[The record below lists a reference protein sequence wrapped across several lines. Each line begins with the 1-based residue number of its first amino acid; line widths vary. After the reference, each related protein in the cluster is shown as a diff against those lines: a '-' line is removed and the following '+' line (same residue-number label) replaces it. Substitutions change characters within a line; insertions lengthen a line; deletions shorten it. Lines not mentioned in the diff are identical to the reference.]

1 MQNKLVAQR
10 YAKALID
17 LAIERNELEKA
28 KEDMDFIRASMTT
41 ELRMVMASPVISDKK
56 KTEIFRAVFKD
67 RLSPLTYSFFE
78 LVFSK
83 RREWVLPEIA
93 EEFIVKYREVKGVE
107 IIEITTAVEISDELK
122 INIRNRFQNLPR
134 FQNKTVEIKSKVDEN
149 ILGGFIAQ
157 SHDILFD
164 ASVKNDL
171 QSIGR
176 QFIENLYIQ
185 RIR

>member
-17 LAIERNELEKA
+17 LAIERNQLEEVKA
-28 KEDMDFIRASMTT
+28 DIDFVRQTLT
-41 ELRMVMASPVISDKK
+41 PEFGNVLLSPVISDHKK
-56 KTEIFRAVFKD
+56 SQIFRTVFEN
-67 RLSPLTYSFFE
+67 RVTPLTFSFFD

-83 RREWVLPEIA
+83 RREWILREIA
-93 EEFIVKYREVKGVE
+93 EEFHEKYRELKGIE

-122 INIRNRFQNLPR
+122 HNIRTRFQNLPR
-134 FQNKTVEIKSKVDEN
+134 FQNKTVEVKSKVDEN

-164 ASVKNDL
+164 ASIRNDL
-171 QSIGR
+171 QYIGK
-176 QFIENLYIQ
+176 QFLENLYVQ

>member
-17 LAIERNELEKA
+17 LAIERNQLEEVKA
-28 KEDMDFIRASMTT
+28 DIDFFRATIT
-41 ELRMVMASPVISDKK
+41 PEFEKVLLSPVITDKK
-56 KTEIFRAVFKD
+56 KSQIFKAVFEN
-67 RLSPLTYSFFE
+67 RVSLLTFSFFD

-93 EEFIVKYREVKGVE
+93 EAFFESYRELKGIEV
-107 IIEITTAVEISDELK
+107 IEITTAVEISDELK
-122 INIRNRFQNLPR
+122 ETIHNRFQDFKR
-134 FQNKTVEIKSKVDEN
+134 FQNKTIEIKSKVDES

-157 SHDILFD
+157 SQDILFD

-171 QSIGR
+171 QYIGR
-176 QFIENLYIQ
+176 QFLENLYIQ

>member
-17 LAIERNELEKA
+17 LAVERNELEQTKA
-28 KEDMDFIRASMTT
+28 DIDFIRFSMTP
-41 ELRMVMASPVISDKK
+41 ELRMIMASPVIGDSK
-56 KTEIFRAVFKD
+56 KTQIFKAIFTDK
-67 RLSPLTYSFFE
+67 LSPLTFSFFN

-93 EEFIVKYREVKGVE
+93 EEFIEKYRELKGIE

-122 INIRNRFQNLPR
+122 NNIRRRFQNLPR
-134 FQNKTVEIKSKVDEN
+134 FQNKTVEVKTKVDES

-164 ASVKNDL
+164 ASIK
-171 QSIGR
+171 
-176 QFIENLYIQ
+176 
-185 RIR
+185 

>member
-1 MQNKLVAQR
+1 MQDKLVAQR

-17 LAIERNELEKA
+17 LAIEKNQLEEVKA
-28 KEDMDFIRASMTT
+28 DIDLIRSSITPEFVT
-41 ELRMVMASPVISDKK
+41 VLLSPVISDSK
-56 KTEIFRAVFKD
+56 KTQVFKAVFQN
-67 RLSPLTYSFFE
+67 RLTPLSFSFFN

-83 RREWVLPEIA
+83 RREWVLREIA
-93 EEFIVKYREVKGVE
+93 NEFFAKYREIKGIE

-122 INIRNRFQNLPR
+122 NNIRDRFQHLKR
-134 FQNKTVEIKSKVDEN
+134 FQNKTVEIKTKVDEN

-164 ASVKNDL
+164 ASIKNDL

-176 QFIENLYIQ
+176 QFIENMYVQ

>member
-17 LAIERNELEKA
+17 LAVERNELEKT
-28 KEDMDFIRASMTT
+28 KEDIDFIRASMTP
-41 ELRMVMASPVISDKK
+41 ELRMAMTSPVIADKK
-56 KTEIFRAVFKD
+56 KTEIFRAVFKE

-78 LVFSK
+78 LVFTK

-93 EEFIVKYREVKGVE
+93 EEFIEKYREIKGIE
-107 IIEITTAVEISDELK
+107 IIEITTAIEISHDLK
-122 INIRNRFQNLPR
+122 MNIRNKFQNLPR
-134 FQNKTVEIKSKVDEN
+134 FQNKTIEIKSKVDPG

-164 ASVKNDL
+164 ASIKNDL
-171 QSIGR
+171 YSIGK
-176 QFIENLYIQ
+176 QFIENMYIQ

>member
-17 LAIERNELEKA
+17 LAVERNELEKA
-28 KEDMDFIRASMTT
+28 KEDINFIRASMTP
-41 ELRMVMASPVISDKK
+41 ELRMVMASPVIGDKK
-56 KTEIFRAVFKD
+56 KTEIFRTIFQDK
-67 RLSPLTYSFFE
+67 LSPLTYSFFN

-93 EEFIVKYREVKGVE
+93 EEFIEKYREIKGIE
-107 IIEITTAVEISDELK
+107 IIEITTAVEVSDELK
-122 INIRNRFQNLPR
+122 TNIQRRFQNLPR
-134 FQNKTVEIKSKVDEN
+134 FLNKTVEIRSKVDPN

-164 ASVKNDL
+164 ASIKNDL
-171 QSIGR
+171 YSIGR
-176 QFIENLYIQ
+176 QFIENMYIQ

>member
-28 KEDMDFIRASMTT
+28 KEDIDFIRASMTP

-107 IIEITTAVEISDELK
+107 IIEITTAVEISEELK

>member
-17 LAIERNELEKA
+17 LAVERNELEKA
-28 KEDMDFIRASMTT
+28 KTDIDFIRACMTP

-56 KTEIFRAVFKD
+56 KTEVFRTIFKEK
-67 RLSPLTYSFFE
+67 LSPLTYSFFD

-93 EEFIVKYREVKGVE
+93 DEFIEKYREIKGIE
-107 IIEITTAVEISDELK
+107 IIEITTAVDISDELK
-122 INIRNRFQNLPR
+122 TNIQKRFQNLPR
-134 FQNKTVEIKSKVDEN
+134 FQNKTVEIRSKVNPD

-164 ASVKNDL
+164 ASIKNDL
-171 QSIGR
+171 YSIGR
-176 QFIENLYIQ
+176 QFIENMYIQ

>member
-17 LAIERNELEKA
+17 LAVERNQLDEVKA
-28 KEDMDFIRASMTT
+28 DIDFIRAALTP
-41 ELRMVMASPVISDKK
+41 EFVMVLLSPVVSDHKK
-56 KTEIFRAVFKD
+56 SQIFKAIFESNLTP
-67 RLSPLTYSFFE
+67 LSFSFFN

-83 RREWVLPEIA
+83 RREWVLREIA
-93 EEFIVKYREVKGVE
+93 NEFFEKYRELKGIE

-122 INIRNRFQNLPR
+122 NNIRDRFQHLKR
-134 FQNKTVEIKSKVDEN
+134 FQNKTVEIKTKVDEN

-164 ASVKNDL
+164 ASIRNDL

-176 QFIENLYIQ
+176 QFIENMYVQ

>member
-1 MQNKLVAQR
+1 MRNKLVAQR

-17 LAIERNELEKA
+17 LAVEKNELEQTKT
-28 KEDMDFIRASMTT
+28 DIDLIRASMTP
-41 ELRMVMASPVISDKK
+41 ELRMIMASPVVSDSK
-56 KTEIFRAVFKD
+56 KTQIFKAIFTNN
-67 RLSPLTYSFFE
+67 LTPLTFSFFN

-93 EEFIVKYREVKGVE
+93 DEFIEMYRQIKGIE

-122 INIRNRFQNLPR
+122 NNIRKRFENLKR

-164 ASVKNDL
+164 ASIKNDL
-171 QSIGR
+171 QSIGK
-176 QFIENLYIQ
+176 QFIENLYVQ

>member
-17 LAIERNELEKA
+17 LAVERNELEKA
-28 KEDMDFIRASMTT
+28 KEDIDFIRASMTP

-56 KTEIFRAVFKD
+56 KTEVFRTIFKEK
-67 RLSPLTYSFFE
+67 LSPLTYSFFD

-93 EEFIVKYREVKGVE
+93 DEFIEKYREIKGIE
-107 IIEITTAVEISDELK
+107 IIEITTAVDISDELK
-122 INIRNRFQNLPR
+122 TNIQKRFQNLPR
-134 FQNKTVEIKSKVDEN
+134 FQNKTVEIRSKVNPD

-164 ASVKNDL
+164 ASIKNDL
-171 QSIGR
+171 YSIGR
-176 QFIENLYIQ
+176 QFIENMYIQ

>member
-17 LAIERNELEKA
+17 LAVERNQLDDVKA
-28 KEDMDFIRASMTT
+28 DIDIIREALMP
-41 ELRMVMASPVISDKK
+41 EFRMALLSPVLSDQKK
-56 KTEIFRAVFKD
+56 SEIFRAVFQS
-67 RLSPLTYSFFE
+67 RLTPLSFSFFD

-83 RREWVLPEIA
+83 RREWILAEIA
-93 EEFIVKYREVKGVE
+93 NEFFDKYREMKGIE

-122 INIRNRFQNLPR
+122 NNIRDRFQHLKR
-134 FQNKTVEIKSKVDEN
+134 FQNKTIEIKSKVDPD

-164 ASVKNDL
+164 ASIRNDL
-171 QSIGR
+171 NAIGR
-176 QFIENLYIQ
+176 QFLENLYVQ

>member
-17 LAIERNELEKA
+17 LARERNELEQAKA
-28 KEDMDFIRASMTT
+28 DIDLIRASMTP
-41 ELRMVMASPVISDKK
+41 ELRMAMASPVISDRK
-56 KTEIFRAVFKD
+56 KTEVFRSIFKD

-93 EEFIVKYREVKGVE
+93 YEFLERYRELKGIE
-107 IIEITTAVEISDELK
+107 IIEITTAVEISNDLK
-122 INIRNRFQNLPR
+122 NNIRSRFQNLQR
-134 FQNKTVEIKSKVDEN
+134 FQNKTVEVKSKVDPD

-164 ASVKNDL
+164 ASIRNDL
-171 QSIGR
+171 QTIGR
-176 QFIENLYIQ
+176 QFIENMYVQ

>member
-17 LAIERNELEKA
+17 LAIERNELEKT
-28 KEDMDFIRASMTT
+28 KEDIDFIRASMTP

-93 EEFIVKYREVKGVE
+93 EEFIEKYRQIKGIE

-122 INIRNRFQNLPR
+122 KNIRSRFQNLPR
-134 FQNKTVEIKSKVDEN
+134 FKNKTVEIKSKVNPD

-157 SHDILFD
+157 SNDILFD
-164 ASVKNDL
+164 ASIRNDL
-171 QSIGR
+171 QTIGK
-176 QFIENLYIQ
+176 QFIENMYVQ

>member
-17 LAIERNELEKA
+17 LAIERNQLEEVKA
-28 KEDMDFIRASMTT
+28 DIDFIRQALTPEFGSV
-41 ELRMVMASPVISDKK
+41 LLSPVISDHKK
-56 KTEIFRAVFKD
+56 SQIFKAIFENKIT
-67 RLSPLTYSFFE
+67 PLTFSFFD

-83 RREWVLPEIA
+83 RREWILREIA
-93 EEFIVKYREVKGVE
+93 EEFFAKYRELKGIE
-107 IIEITTAVEISDELK
+107 TIEITTAVEISEELK
-122 INIRNRFQNLPR
+122 SNIRNQFQNLPR
-134 FQNKTVEIKSKVDEN
+134 FKNKTVEIRAKVDES

-164 ASVKNDL
+164 ASIKNDL
-171 QSIGR
+171 QYIGR
-176 QFIENLYIQ
+176 QFLENLYVQ

>member
-17 LAIERNELEKA
+17 LAIERNKLEEVKSDIEL
-28 KEDMDFIRASMTT
+28 IRVTIT
-41 ELRMVMASPVISDKK
+41 PEYQKVLLSPVISDKK
-56 KTEIFRAVFKD
+56 KSQIFKTVFEN
-67 RLSPLTYSFFE
+67 RISPLTFSFFD

-93 EEFIVKYREVKGVE
+93 EAFFESYRELKGIE

-122 INIRNRFQNLPR
+122 ETIHNRFQNLKK
-134 FQNKTVEIKSKVDEN
+134 FQNKTIEIRSKVDES

-164 ASVKNDL
+164 ASIKNDL
-171 QSIGR
+171 QYIGK
-176 QFIENLYIQ
+176 QFLENLYIQ

>member
-17 LAIERNELEKA
+17 LAIERNQLDEVKA
-28 KEDMDFIRASMTT
+28 DIDFIRAALTP
-41 ELRMVMASPVISDKK
+41 EFVMVLLSPVISDHK
-56 KTEIFRAVFKD
+56 KTQIFKAIFENK
-67 RLSPLTYSFFE
+67 LSPLSFSFFD

-83 RREWVLPEIA
+83 RREWVLREIA
-93 EEFIVKYREVKGVE
+93 EEFFEKYREVKGIE

-122 INIRNRFQNLPR
+122 SNIRNRFEHLKR
-134 FQNKTVEIKSKVDEN
+134 FQNKTVEIKSKVDPD

-164 ASVKNDL
+164 ASIRNDL
-171 QSIGR
+171 QSIGK
-176 QFIENLYIQ
+176 QFLENMYVR

>member
-17 LAIERNELEKA
+17 LAIERNQLEEVKA
-28 KEDMDFIRASMTT
+28 DIDFIRATIT
-41 ELRMVMASPVISDKK
+41 PEFEKVLLSPVITDKK
-56 KTEIFRAVFKD
+56 KSQIFKAIFENKVS
-67 RLSPLTYSFFE
+67 LLTFSFFD

-83 RREWVLPEIA
+83 RREWILREIA
-93 EEFIVKYREVKGVE
+93 EAFFESYRELKGIE

-122 INIRNRFQNLPR
+122 KAIHDRFQNLKK
-134 FQNKTVEIKSKVDEN
+134 FQNKTIEIRSKVDES

-164 ASVKNDL
+164 ASIKNDL
-171 QSIGR
+171 QYIGR
-176 QFIENLYIQ
+176 QFLENLYVQ

>member
-17 LAIERNELEKA
+17 LAIERNQLEDVKA
-28 KEDMDFIRASMTT
+28 DIDFIRQSLTP
-41 ELRMVMASPVISDKK
+41 ELGNVLLSPVIGDKK
-56 KTEIFRAVFKD
+56 KSQIFRAIFENKVT
-67 RLSPLTYSFFE
+67 PLTFSFFD

-83 RREWVLPEIA
+83 RREWVLREIA
-93 EEFIVKYREVKGVE
+93 EEFSERYRELKGIE
-107 IIEITTAVEISDELK
+107 IIEITTATEISDELK
-122 INIRNRFQNLPR
+122 HNIRSRFQNLPR
-134 FQNKTVEIKSKVDEN
+134 FQNKTVEIKSKVDES

-164 ASVKNDL
+164 ASIKNDL
-171 QSIGR
+171 QYIGK
-176 QFIENLYIQ
+176 QFLENLYVQ

>member
-17 LAIERNELEKA
+17 LAVERNQLEEVKA
-28 KEDMDFIRASMTT
+28 DIDFIRQTLTPDFANV
-41 ELRMVMASPVISDKK
+41 LLSPVITDHKK
-56 KTEIFRAVFKD
+56 SQIFRTVFEN
-67 RLSPLTYSFFE
+67 RVTPLTFSFFD

-83 RREWVLPEIA
+83 RREWILREIA
-93 EEFIVKYREVKGVE
+93 EEFNEKYRELKGIE
-107 IIEITTAVEISDELK
+107 IIEITTAVAISDELK
-122 INIRNRFQNLPR
+122 SNIRTRFQNLPR
-134 FQNKTVEIKSKVDEN
+134 FQNKTVEIKSKVDES

-164 ASVKNDL
+164 ASIKNDL

-176 QFIENLYIQ
+176 QFLENLYVQ

>member
-17 LAIERNELEKA
+17 LAIERNQLEEVKA
-28 KEDMDFIRASMTT
+28 DIGFIRQTLT
-41 ELRMVMASPVISDKK
+41 PEFTNVLLSPVIGDHKK
-56 KTEIFRAVFKD
+56 SQIFKAIFENRVT
-67 RLSPLTYSFFE
+67 PLTFSFFD

-83 RREWVLPEIA
+83 RREWILREIA
-93 EEFIVKYREVKGVE
+93 EEFFEKYRELKGIE

-122 INIRNRFQNLPR
+122 NNIRNRFQNLPR
-134 FQNKTVEIKSKVDEN
+134 FQNKTVEIKTKVDEG

-164 ASVKNDL
+164 ASIKNDL
-171 QSIGR
+171 QYIGR
-176 QFIENLYIQ
+176 QFLENLYVQ

>member
-17 LAIERNELEKA
+17 LAIERNQLEEI
-28 KEDMDFIRASMTT
+28 KEDIDFIRQSLSP
-41 ELRMVMASPVISDKK
+41 EFVNVLLSPVITDHKK
-56 KTEIFRAVFKD
+56 SQIFRAVFEN
-67 RLSPLTYSFFE
+67 RVTPLTFSFFD

-93 EEFIVKYREVKGVE
+93 EAFFESYREMKGIE
-107 IIEITTAVEISDELK
+107 IIDITTAVEISDELK
-122 INIRNRFQNLPR
+122 ETIHNRFQNLKK
-134 FQNKTVEIKSKVDEN
+134 FQNKTIEIRSKVDES

-164 ASVKNDL
+164 ASIKNDL
-171 QSIGR
+171 QYIGK
-176 QFIENLYIQ
+176 QFLENLYIQ

>member
-17 LAIERNELEKA
+17 LAIERNQLEEI
-28 KEDMDFIRASMTT
+28 KEDIDFIRQSLSP
-41 ELRMVMASPVISDKK
+41 EFVNVLLSPVITDHKK
-56 KTEIFRAVFKD
+56 SQIFRAVFEN
-67 RLSPLTYSFFE
+67 RVTPLTFSFFD

-83 RREWVLPEIA
+83 RREWILREIA
-93 EEFIVKYREVKGVE
+93 EEFREKYRELKGIE

-122 INIRNRFQNLPR
+122 NNIRNRFQHLPR
-134 FQNKTVEIKSKVDEN
+134 FQKKTVEIKAKVDEN

-164 ASVKNDL
+164 ASVRNDL
-171 QSIGR
+171 NAIGK
-176 QFIENLYIQ
+176 QFLENLYVQ